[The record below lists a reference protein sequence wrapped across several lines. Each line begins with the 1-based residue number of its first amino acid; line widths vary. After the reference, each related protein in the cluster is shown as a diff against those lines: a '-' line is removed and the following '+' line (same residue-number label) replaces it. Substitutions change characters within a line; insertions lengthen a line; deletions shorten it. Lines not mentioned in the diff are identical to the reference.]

1 MTHWQSGMYLTPARL
16 GERESGEVEVSFV
29 DETSHTQTV
38 VFDQPFADR
47 PHVTTQ
53 IASGSG
59 TTSRW
64 ESRPIS
70 ISTTQFT
77 LFLYRG
83 DGSSTPSTWTDVP
96 VQWIAV
102 L

>member
-1 MTHWQSGMYLTPARL
+1 MTHWQSGMLITPARL
-16 GERESGEVEVSFV
+16 GEQESGQVEVSFT
-29 DETSHTQTV
+29 DLTTHTQTV
-38 VFDQPFADR
+38 TFAASFAAP
-47 PHVTTQ
+47 PHVSTQ
-53 IASGSG
+53 IVSGSG

-70 ISTTQFT
+70 ISATQFT

-83 DGSSTPSTWTDVP
+83 DGSASPSTWSDVP

>member
-16 GERESGEVEVSFV
+16 GERESGEIAVSFV
-29 DETSHTQTV
+29 DQTSHTQV
-38 VFDQPFADR
+38 VTFAQPFAAR
-47 PHVTTQ
+47 PQVTTQ
-53 IASGSG
+53 IVSGSG

-70 ISTTQFT
+70 ISASGFT

-83 DGSSTPSTWTDVP
+83 DGAASLSTWDDIP

>member
-1 MTHWQSGMYLTPARL
+1 MTHWQSGMLITPARL
-16 GERESGEVEVSFV
+16 GEQESGQVEVSFTDLTIYTEPV
-29 DETSHTQTV
+29 T
-38 VFDQPFADR
+38 FAAPFAVA
-47 PHVTTQ
+47 PHVSTQ
-53 IASGSG
+53 IVSGSG

-70 ISTTQFT
+70 ISSTGFT

-83 DGSSTPSTWTDVP
+83 DGSVSPSTWADVP

>member
-16 GERESGEVEVSFV
+16 GERESDEVAVSFV
-29 DETSHTQTV
+29 DLTSYTQAVT
-38 VFDQPFADR
+38 FAAPFASP

-53 IASGSG
+53 IVSGSG
-59 TTSRW
+59 AAARW

-70 ISTTQFT
+70 ISPTGFT
-77 LFLYRG
+77 LFVYRG
-83 DGSSTPSTWTDVP
+83 DGSASPSTWSDVP